1 MPGPLRAV
9 MLVLDGI
16 AAADQATRTAL
27 DLCRRTGAFL
37 ELVAIYDAA
46 RVERRQP
53 GRIGSSAAA
62 GASEQQI
69 GARLKERLEGELS
82 ACADAARAAGLRHEE
97 RLVACAGLATILEQL
112 PRADLIVVPN
122 TLRQRRSEDSIEL
135 ELGLDTTELVQH
147 TPRPVLLVPDRG
159 LDEGR
164 VLIGYDGRPP
174 SARAVAAAVH
184 AGLLT
189 GRPVHILT
197 IAEDQ
202 ATARRTGEAAA
213 VFLSRHDIA
222 ATLEPI
228 AGDGSPAE
236 LLTGLAERLQPAL
249 FVMGAQEPQGLVPW
263 LFGGNT
269 ERLVDRLPSP
279 VLACA

>member
-16 AAADQATRTAL
+16 AAAEAATRTAL
-27 DLCRRTGAFL
+27 DLCRRSGAVL
-37 ELVAIYDAA
+37 DLLAVYDSS
-46 RVERRQP
+46 RVDRRRP
-53 GRIGSSAAA
+53 GRIGTTALTQ
-62 GASEQQI
+62 ASEQTI
-69 GARLKERLEGELS
+69 GARLRERLEGELA
-82 ACADAARAAGLRHEE
+82 ACGDAARAAALRHEQ
-97 RLVACAGLATILEQL
+97 RLVECAGLPAILDQL

-135 ELGLDTTELVQH
+135 ELGLDTTELVQQ

-159 LDEGR
+159 LEDGR
-164 VLIGYDGRPP
+164 VLVAYDGRPP
-174 SARAVAAAVH
+174 SARAIAAAVH
-184 AGLLT
+184 AGLLV
-189 GRPVHILT
+189 GRPVHVLT
-197 IAEDQ
+197 IAED
-202 ATARRTGEAAA
+202 AAAAKRTGEAAA
-213 VFLSRHDIA
+213 VFLARHDVTT
-222 ATLEPI
+222 TLEPI
-228 AGDGSPAE
+228 AGDGAPAE
-236 LLTGLAERLQPAL
+236 LLTALAERLHPAL